1 MSQMDIKLVFTL
13 LLAIQIGTCVEMTFN
28 AIDDHKF
35 IFSMTTGSD
44 GTITAGY

>member
-1 MSQMDIKLVFTL
+1 MDIKLVFTL

-35 IFSMTTGSD
+35 VFTVGEGDGS
-44 GTITAGY
+44 ITAGY